1 MTTLAETINDSEF
14 FFPFSHRDY
23 ITLLSI
29 DSVTFLRNSGSVFR
43 GGWELEQMRPLVEM
57 SENWR
62 VGHSESMLSKKNPG
76 SCEKMSV
83 RKKFNNNER
92 EHFNYSFLFSFLT
105 YTCRSR
111 YDHSNLPILTTK
123 ELFMFLNYSST

>member
-1 MTTLAETINDSEF
+1 MTVSF
-14 FFPFSHRDY
+14 FFSFFTQRLHHVAIYRQCY
-23 ITLLSI
+23 F
-29 DSVTFLRNSGSVFR
+29 FLRNSGSVFR

-62 VGHSESMLSKKNPG
+62 VGHSESMLSKKKNPG

-83 RKKFNNNER
+83 RKEFNNNER

-111 YDHSNLPILTTK
+111 YDPSNLPILTTK
-123 ELFMFLNYSST
+123 ELFMLLNYSST